1 MFILKSLKQ
10 DMEFNSELSQ
20 IIEIFKNIA
29 SAEFMRM
36 QSSTEKTQEGLL
48 KVLEEISHN
57 IKWKQYEGQLFLK
70 EDPSLPCA
78 FVALGADEGFS
89 GGLNTLVMTTLLE
102 SRTRKD
108 DEFLVLGERAARYL
122 EEMRQSFLYFGGI
135 FNDITYK
142 RAESLVNFLWSQFTR
157 RKWGKVFFVYPHFFS
172 VARQQVEVVQVLP
185 YKPDFLLEEVIK
197 KDKDDLKE
205 VLLEPSVESVID
217 YFVRLNL
224 ILKVREIFYSTKLS
238 EYAARI
244 VHLEGSVHQLSEWQK
259 TLRLNYFKGLHEI
272 RDRNIR
278 EIFASK
284 IEA

>member
-1 MFILKSLKQ
+1 MLILKNLKQ

-36 QSSTEKTQEGLL
+36 QATTEKTQEELL
-48 KVLEEISHN
+48 RVLAEIAKN
-57 IKWKQYEGQLFLK
+57 IKWQQYQDQLFLK
-70 EDPSLPCA
+70 EDPNLPSA

-89 GGLNTLVMTTLLE
+89 GGLNTSVMTMLLD

-122 EEMRQSFLYFGGI
+122 EEMRESFLYFGGI
-135 FNDITYK
+135 FNDITYQ
-142 RAESLVNFLWSQFTR
+142 RAESLVNFLWSQFKR
-157 RKWGKVFFVYPHFFS
+157 KKWGRVFFVYPHFIS
-172 VARQQVEVVQVLP
+172 VAHQEVEVLQVLP
-185 YKPDFLLEEVIK
+185 YKPDFILEPK
-197 KDKDDLKE
+197 DDKDSLKE
-205 VLLEPSVESVID
+205 VLLEPSPERVID
-217 YFVRLNL
+217 YFVRLTL
-224 ILKVREIFYSTKLS
+224 ILKVREIFYSCKLS

-278 EIFASK
+278 EIYAIK
-284 IEA
+284 LEG